1 MYKKSKLH
9 GIWWTSSGCL
19 KSFHSHSASGTKVT
33 CYLNNKAKLSKSIIL
48 EEKSRKCWMSSI
60 TWWAK
65 CLFFVQNSLRAWTI
79 PIVQFGKQNSS
90 SKFFLVKRWH
100 FWTCFTL
107 QMDMKVTEVP
117 TIRQLELWGEMFF
130 HMYSF
135 NKWCLKFSIFHHKAE
150 FNAQILEILDLEKK
164 FGLFLVLTKDRNDY

>member
-1 MYKKSKLH
+1 MEFDGPRVDAWNFFTITVQVGQNLRATRTTKHSCQRALYSKKKS
-9 GIWWTSSGCL
+9 G
-19 KSFHSHSASGTKVT
+19 
-33 CYLNNKAKLSKSIIL
+33 
-48 EEKSRKCWMSSI
+48 KCWMSSI

-107 QMDMKVTEVP
+107 QIDMKVTKVP
-117 TIRQLELWGEMFF
+117 LISNLNFEERCFSTCIPSINDVWNSPYITIKLNLT
-130 HMYSF
+130 
-135 NKWCLKFSIFHHKAE
+135 LKFWKC
-150 FNAQILEILDLEKK
+150 
-164 FGLFLVLTKDRNDY
+164 